1 MYYCKGLRPLF
12 FEDFKKKSKKVKKK
26 FANTKI
32 ICIFATTKTNNDMKN
47 TNYCTIS
54 DSELLAMFNKALNA
68 ESVEEKE
75 NRRRAKIRRAK
86 ADFFNLDATDY
97 CKFVEA

>member
-1 MYYCKGLRPLF
+1 
-12 FEDFKKKSKKVKKK
+12 
-26 FANTKI
+26 
-32 ICIFATTKTNNDMKN
+32 
-47 TNYCTIS
+47 
-54 DSELLAMFNKALNA
+54 MFNKALNA
-68 ESVEEKE
+68 ESAEEKE

>member
-1 MYYCKGLRPLF
+1 MRKNA
-12 FEDFKKKSKKVKKK
+12 KKSKKVKKK

-32 ICIFATTKTNNDMKN
+32 VCIFASETKTNNDMKN

-68 ESVEEKE
+68 ESAEEKE
-75 NRRRAKIRRAK
+75 NRRRAKIRMAK